1 MTKMAPTKKSQGKLN
16 AFIGGCRNALKRKSS
31 QHAAPTPKSA
41 QQDHAAPDDDDGAFP
56 QSSLTQTTTMPTT
69 PPPQENE
76 NIVLI
81 ESREGEEDDV
91 STLHDPFVGLW
102 GDVIPEPHADNTVD
116 ESMISSEH
124 NGYVW
129 AVGRQRL
136 NTGGGSTITDS
147 AGASITGGSA
157 FTDDH
162 TLEGMYGTQDA
173 YHEKERSSFGS
184 LTVIAPSG
192 KLGIIVDNQTGD
204 MPVVVAIK
212 DMSVLHGKIE
222 EGDMLI
228 SVDEVDC
235 RGMSS
240 MQVSK
245 LISSRS
251 HNPTRYLVLGRT
263 TFT

>member
-1 MTKMAPTKKSQGKLN
+1 MAPTKKSPGKLN

-31 QHAAPTPKSA
+31 QHAGPPPKSA
-41 QQDHAAPDDDDGAFP
+41 QQNATAPDDGAFP
-56 QSSLTQTTTMPTT
+56 RSPLAQTMTMPTT
-69 PPPQENE
+69 PPPQESE
-76 NIVLI
+76 NIVTI
-81 ESREGEEDDV
+81 QSREGEDDDV

-124 NGYVW
+124 KGYVW

-136 NTGGGSTITDS
+136 DTGGGSTITDS
-147 AGASITGGSA
+147 MGASITGGSA
-157 FTDDH
+157 FTDDN

-173 YHEKERSSFGS
+173 YHEKERSNFES
-184 LTVIAPSG
+184 LTVVAPSG

-212 DMSVLHGKIE
+212 ETSVLHGKIK

-228 SVDEVDC
+228 SVDEIDC

-251 HNPTRYLVLGRT
+251 HNPTRYLVLGRST
-263 TFT
+263 YTC

>member
-1 MTKMAPTKKSQGKLN
+1 MTKMAPTKKSHGKLN

-31 QHAAPTPKSA
+31 QHDAPSPKSA
-41 QQDHAAPDDDDGAFP
+41 QQDAAAPDDGAFP
-56 QSSLTQTTTMPTT
+56 QSPLTQAMTMPTT

-76 NIVLI
+76 NIVTI
-81 ESREGEEDDV
+81 ESREGEDDDV

-102 GDVIPEPHADNTVD
+102 GDAIPEPHADNTVD

-124 NGYVW
+124 KGYVW

-136 NTGGGSTITDS
+136 DTGGGSTINGT
-147 AGASITGGSA
+147 SITGGSA
-157 FTDDH
+157 FTDDN

-184 LTVIAPSG
+184 LTVVAPSG

-212 DMSVLHGKIE
+212 ETSVLHGKIK
-222 EGDMLI
+222 EGDMMI
-228 SVDEVDC
+228 SVDEIDC

-263 TFT
+263 TFTC